1 MRGIFGAVLL
11 MLSLSAQT
19 NFAGE
24 LHLNMTPDWLE
35 GCWITADGVT
45 SERWTAVTN
54 EYLFGINVT
63 VNGSRVGFFEQLR
76 IEPGEAGP
84 TFQAYPRGVGPVG
97 FAMASS
103 AEQAI
108 SFIRPEHD
116 YPQRISYSRAGDV
129 LTATVS
135 LLDGSRPNSWLY
147 SLCQSDE
154 VSD

>member
-1 MRGIFGAVLL
+1 MRGIFGIVLL
-11 MLSLSAQT
+11 LLALSAQSESAQPDS
-19 NFAGE
+19 AGE
-24 LHLNMTPDWLE
+24 QHLNSTPAWLE
-35 GCWITADGVT
+35 GCWITPDGMT
-45 SERWTAVTN
+45 SERWTAVSN
-54 EYLFGINVT
+54 DYLFGLNVT
-63 VNGSRVGFFEQLR
+63 VTGGQVGFFEQLR

-116 YPQRISYSRAGDV
+116 YPQRISYSRVGDV

-147 SLCQSDE
+147 GLCE
-154 VSD
+154 